1 MFDRRQFLSHSAVIA
16 AAAAALRNGS
26 TAVAD
31 EPASGR
37 PIGSGE
43 TVRVAIVGLG
53 GRGGNHIS
61 GITGNFGCEV
71 VAICDADSK
80 AAGGAMK
87 AIAKKQKT
95 EPKFYQDMR
104 KLLEDKSIDAV
115 TFATPNHWHALGAI
129 WAMQAGKHVYAEK
142 PASHNVLEGRRMIE
156 AARKYKL
163 ICQIGTQSRSMPGM
177 RDSMAYIHDGKLGKI
192 KLSYGTCY
200 KRRPSIGDEG
210 RKKGEQP
217 IPDSIDY
224 DLWCGPARKLPLMRK
239 KLHYDWHWIW
249 EYGNGDLGNQG
260 VHEMDKARWGLN
272 KNEMPKSVVSFGGR
286 FGYLDDGETANTQL
300 AVFDYGD
307 SELVF
312 EVRGLESDSP
322 YPGKLG
328 GGKRGGNFVGNIYY
342 GEKGILVCPNYH
354 SGVVLAPDL
363 QVVTKFDTKDDNA
376 HYENFVKAIRSG
388 KHTDLNCDVSEGHLS
403 AALCHLAN
411 ISLRLGKQG
420 KVGELK
426 EIAGSKDANELLK
439 KMFAHLEETKKDV
452 KLAETPCYYGPLLP
466 IDPKTE
472 RFTGNNE
479 KANSMLTR
487 EYRKGF
493 EITDK
498 V

>member
-1 MFDRRQFLSHSAVIA
+1 MLDRRTFISHSAVISA
-16 AAAAALRNGS
+16 AMAALRN
-26 TAVAD
+26 TPAVAD
-31 EPASGR
+31 EPATSR

-53 GRGGNHIS
+53 GRGGDHIK
-61 GITGNFGCEV
+61 GLTGNFGCEV

-80 AAGGAMK
+80 AAGNAMR

-115 TFATPNHWHALGAI
+115 SFATPNHWHALGAI
-129 WAMQAGKHVYAEK
+129 WAMQAGKHVYSEK

-163 ICQIGTQSRSMPGM
+163 ICQVGTQSRSMPGM
-177 RDSMAYIHDGKLGKI
+177 RDAMAYVHDGKLGKV

-200 KRRPSIGDEG
+200 KRRKSIGDVG
-210 RKKGEQP
+210 RKKGEQQV
-217 IPDSIDY
+217 PDSVDY
-224 DLWCGPARKLPLMRK
+224 DLWCGPARKLPVMREK
-239 KLHYDWHWIW
+239 FHYDWHWFW

-260 VHEMDKARWGLN
+260 VHEMDKARWGLQ
-272 KNEMPKSVVSFGGR
+272 KNELPRSVVSFGGR

-307 SELVF
+307 GELVF
-312 EVRGLESDSP
+312 EVRGLETDSP

-328 GGKRGGNFVGNIYY
+328 GKRGSGFVGNVYY
-342 GEKGILVCPNYH
+342 GDKGILVCPSYTG
-354 SGVVLAPDL
+354 GVVLDPDL
-363 QVVTKFDTKDDNA
+363 KEVTRFQSKDDGQ

-388 KHTDLNCDVSEGHLS
+388 KYTDLNCDVSEGHLS

-411 ISLRLGKQG
+411 ISLRLGKQMP
-420 KVGELK
+420 VGELK
-426 EIAGSKDANELLK
+426 EIAGSKEANEILK
-439 KMFAHLEETKKDV
+439 KMFAHLKETKKEV
-452 KLAETPCYYGPLLP
+452 ELSETPCFYGPLLP
-466 IDPKTE
+466 IDPKKE
-472 RFTGNNE
+472 QFTGNNE